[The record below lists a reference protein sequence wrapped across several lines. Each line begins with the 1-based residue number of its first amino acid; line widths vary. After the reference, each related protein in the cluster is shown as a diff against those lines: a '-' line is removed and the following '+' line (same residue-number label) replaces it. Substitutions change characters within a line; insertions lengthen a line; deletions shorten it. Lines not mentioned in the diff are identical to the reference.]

1 MKTNGNCNIQKG
13 TEMNK
18 KLIMIWMASVPF
30 FLHGAEYTVTPA
42 DSLQKAV
49 QALRPGDTL
58 TLLPGV
64 YRQGTVAIRCR
75 GSQESPIV
83 IQGKDRE
90 NTLVTAWKSLDT
102 VTWEPVPGKP
112 FVYRAAWAEDT
123 YGISDLANKRNMM
136 PAPGADDMERFRGT
150 YFYDRKEHYLYCHS
164 FTGCKPGKGLRA
176 TVRSGYLF
184 ELNTAEHVVIR
195 NLTFC
200 GSAHENPRLSSLAV
214 AIRTIRTRNILV
226 ENCHFHYNSGGLAF
240 TANSIGCT
248 ARNCF
253 FLRNE
258 ARGYGEAAQ
267 LFFGGKSKYC
277 LAENNIIADT
287 EVHGLRFYS
296 GAEHC
301 TARGNIIVNARLGL
315 YYKASR
321 PPRLAERNVVL
332 GCSLLN
338 YSDLSGGRPIT
349 DTANTFEAPSR
360 VYDDNPSNLI
370 FGSKNKPVFCAPE
383 YYDFRLQRHDGN
395 SGRGAYPG
403 SAPVVYVA
411 VDGSD
416 NADGGSRKTAFRTFA
431 RAARELLPGTT
442 LYLAPGNYGN
452 VKWSGKE
459 VTIRGLGSNPHVVFK
474 SLDIS
479 GSRNIELAN
488 IKVDT
493 LNLKQCEDIRLKRV
507 AGRRIDDSANA
518 VLFRCS
524 FDNLKNIYH
533 PESPWLEGPFDPE
546 PSSRA
551 TAVPAGRIRTFGDR
565 ATVRWEQPGFSTDA
579 IRKRDEWWAPI
590 PVSSFLEYGTT
601 PEMTQRAYSTGELF
615 HRVNLYGLTSGKD
628 YYARIVIPEE
638 PLLYEN
644 GIGIRK
650 VNGNVARGEIF
661 RFTVPPYSA
670 AHRKLFVAQNG
681 SDAAD
686 GSEKRPWRTLAK
698 AAAEARPGDTV
709 FIRPG
714 IYHQSLVPE
723 NPGRPGAPITFRAE
737 IPGTVIL
744 DGSNYLR
751 PGGIC
756 IQNLEYINLSGFVLR
771 HFANK
776 QYSCRG
782 GMDFGMIQLRD
793 SRHISLSQCVL
804 DGNGTYQNP
813 LVIVNCHNISVTD
826 NVFLSGVT
834 SISGAYNGNLAIFR
848 NTSYV
853 PLIRHISLQKERKDA
868 KVAIRKNLFV
878 ALTRAKTLARTAR
891 IVLNPRQGNY
901 DLDDNLWYFSP
912 EDPWRYCG
920 GEGDA
925 PSLDS
930 MAGLKRFHAK
940 TGLGKNDRFITD
952 ITFKGH
958 HFIDPMKTKEYAE
971 TLENLTEGPLSVKTF
986 ELSGFPGYGA
996 CPAETTVN
1004 GGKK

>member
-1 MKTNGNCNIQKG
+1 MKTNGNRNIRKG
-13 TEMNK
+13 VKMNK
-18 KLIMIWMASVPF
+18 KLIMLMVFVPF
-30 FLHGAEYTVTPA
+30 FLHGTEYTVTPG

-75 GSQESPIV
+75 GTQESPIV

-90 NTLVTAWKSLDT
+90 NTLVTAWKSLDA
-102 VTWEPVPGKP
+102 VVWEPVPGKP
-112 FVYRAAWAEDT
+112 FVYRAVWTEDT

-150 YFYDRKEHYLYCHS
+150 YFYDRNGHYLYCHS

-226 ENCHFHYNSGGLAF
+226 ENCHFYYNSGGVAF
-240 TANSIGCT
+240 TANSIGST

-277 LAENNIIADT
+277 LAENNTIADT

-301 TARGNIIVNARLGL
+301 TARGNIIVNARIGL
-315 YYKASR
+315 YYKASL
-321 PPRLAERNVVL
+321 PPRLAERNTVL
-332 GCSLLN
+332 GCSLFN

-349 DTANTFEAPSR
+349 DKANTFESPSYI
-360 VYDDNPSNLI
+360 YDGNPSNLI
-370 FGSKNKPVFCAPE
+370 FDRKNKPAFCAPE
-383 YYDFRLQRHDGN
+383 FYDFRLQKHDGN
-395 SGRGAYPG
+395 LGRGACPD
-403 SAPVVYVA
+403 SAPVIYA
-411 VDGSD
+411 AMDGSD
-416 NADGGSRKTAFRTFA
+416 NTDGGSRKTAFRTFA
-431 RAARELLPGTT
+431 RAACELQPGTT
-442 LYLAPGNYGN
+442 LYLAPGDYGD
-452 VKWSGKE
+452 VKWRGKD
-459 VTIRGLGSNPHVVFK
+459 VTIRGLGNNPRAAFR
-474 SLDIS
+474 SLDLS
-479 GSRNIELAN
+479 GSQNVELAN

-493 LNLKQCEDIRLKRV
+493 LNLNQCTDISLKRI
-507 AGRRIDDSANA
+507 AGRRIDNPANA
-518 VLFRCS
+518 ALFRSS
-524 FDNLKNIYH
+524 FDNLKSIHH

-546 PSSRA
+546 PSSPTA
-551 TAVPAGRIRTFGDR
+551 AVPAGRVRTFGDR
-565 ATVRWEQPGFSTDA
+565 ATVSWELPGFSTDA
-579 IRKRDEWWAPI
+579 IRQHDEWWVPI

-601 PEMTQRAYSTGELF
+601 PEMTQKAYSTGEIF
-615 HRVNLYGLTSGKD
+615 HRVNLYGLTSGKS
-628 YYARIVIPEE
+628 YYARIVIPEK

-644 GIGIRK
+644 GIGVRNVK
-650 VNGNVARGEIF
+650 GNAVRGEIF

-670 AHRKLFVAQNG
+670 APRKLFVAQNG

-686 GSEKRPWRTLAK
+686 GGEKTPWRTLAK

-723 NPGRPGAPITFRAE
+723 NPGRPDAPITFRAE

-813 LVIVNCHNISVTD
+813 LVIVNCHNISVMD

-834 SISGAYNGNLAIFR
+834 SISGACNGNLTICR

-853 PLIRHISLQKERKDA
+853 PLIRHISLHRERKDA

-878 ALTRAKTLARTAR
+878 ALGRDKTLARVAR
-891 IVLNPRQGNY
+891 MELNTRQGCY

-920 GEGDA
+920 GEGDS
-925 PSLDS
+925 PKLDK

-940 TGLGKNDRFITD
+940 TGLGKNDRFITG

-958 HFIDPMKTKEYAE
+958 HFVDPMKTKEYAE
-971 TLENLTEGPLSVKTF
+971 NLKHITEKPLSIKTF
-986 ELSGFPGYGA
+986 ELSGYPGYGA
-996 CPAETTVN
+996 CPAGTAE
-1004 GGKK
+1004 GEGEK